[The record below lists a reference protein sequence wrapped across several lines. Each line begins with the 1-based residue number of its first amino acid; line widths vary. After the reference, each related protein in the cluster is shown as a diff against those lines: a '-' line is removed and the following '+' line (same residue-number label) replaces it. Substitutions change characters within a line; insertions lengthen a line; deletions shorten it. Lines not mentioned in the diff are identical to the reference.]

1 MAPIRW
7 FLLALQLTTIVP
19 VPSIPRVT
27 EQHIR
32 QCVVFFPV
40 IGIFLGLLLWMVQA
54 ALSPHM
60 SRFPASVVSLSIYTL
75 ATGALHLDGLM
86 DVADAIG
93 SRRPREAALEIM
105 KDSRVGAIGVMA
117 GVLTMMGKLAAI
129 SSLSPH
135 RWVPFVVVPMMSRL
149 GMVWM
154 MAIAPSARN
163 HGLGALFAQKVPWW
177 TVAVSTC
184 IGTGVC
190 LLVLPIRECVWVL
203 FYSLVTVLLF
213 TGWMVRRFGGTTGD
227 TYGALNEGMEWIG
240 WLLFVSFRD

>member
-1 MAPIRW
+1 MAPVRW
-7 FLLALQLTTIVP
+7 FMLALQFTTLVP
-19 VPSIPRVT
+19 IPSIPKVT

-32 QCVVFFPV
+32 QSVVFFPV
-40 IGIFLGLLLWMVQA
+40 IGILLGLVLWMVQA
-54 ALSPHM
+54 VLVQHM
-60 SRFPASVVSLSIYTL
+60 PPFPASVVSLSIYTL

-117 GVLTMMGKLAAI
+117 GVLTIMGKLSVI

-135 RWVPFVVVPMMSRL
+135 QWVPFVVVPMMSRL
-149 GMVWM
+149 GMVWL

-163 HGLGALFAQKVPWW
+163 YGLGALFAKKVPWW
-177 TVAVSTC
+177 TVIVSTC

-190 LLVLPIRECVWVL
+190 LLVLPVRQCLWVL
-203 FYSLVTVLLF
+203 LSALVTVVLF
-213 TGWMVRRFGGTTGD
+213 ARWMIRRFGGTTGD
-227 TYGALNEGMEWIG
+227 TYGALNEVMEWIG
-240 WLLFVSFRD
+240 WLLFICFGD